1 MPRDD
6 RLPEGSETGTRG
18 FVLTREAILS
28 GRIERFVRENARRYN
43 LRIKS
48 VEERTAIMR
57 EMLTE
62 APAGE
67 DVWVFGYGSL
77 MWNPAFRHT
86 ETRAGRVHGYHRR
99 FVFWSTIG
107 RGSREKP
114 GMMMGLSR
122 GGSCNGLA
130 LRIAAGEV
138 ETELRSVFMRE
149 MVSTAYDA
157 RWVTVRTAD
166 GAVSAITFVANPDH
180 VFYAGRVPPE
190 EAARH
195 IAFGEG
201 ELGSSREYLYNT
213 VSHLDSLGIRDT
225 GMQTLSALVKRERAR
240 AAANE

>member
-1 MPRDD
+1 MPHDD
-6 RLPEGSETGTRG
+6 RIPEGGATGTRSL
-18 FVLTREAILS
+18 VLTREAILS
-28 GRIERFVRENARRYN
+28 GRIERFVRRNARRYN

-48 VEERTAIMR
+48 VEERTAIMH
-57 EMLTE
+57 EMLAD

-107 RGSREKP
+107 RGSRERP
-114 GMMMGLSR
+114 GMMMGLAR

-130 LRIAAGEV
+130 LRIASEGV

-149 MVSTAYDA
+149 MISTAYHA

-166 GAVSAITFVANPDH
+166 GPVRAIAFVANPGH
-180 VFYAGRVPPE
+180 VFHAGRVPPE

-213 VSHLDSLGIRDT
+213 VSHLDALGIRDS
-225 GMQTLSALVKRERAR
+225 GMQALLTLVKRERAR

>member
-6 RLPEGSETGTRG
+6 RIPGVGATRPNG
-18 FVLTREAILS
+18 FVLSREAILS
-28 GRIERFVRENARRYN
+28 GQVERFVRENARRYN
-43 LRIKS
+43 LRIKP

-57 EMLTE
+57 EML
-62 APAGE
+62 AAVPAGD

-77 MWNPAFRHT
+77 MWNPAFHHT

-107 RGSREKP
+107 RGSRERP
-114 GMMMGLSR
+114 GMMLGLAR
-122 GGSCNGLA
+122 GGSCAGLA
-130 LRIAAGEV
+130 LRIAAE
-138 ETELRSVFMRE
+138 EADTELQSVFMRE
-149 MVSTAYDA
+149 MVSTAYNA

-166 GAVSAITFVANPDH
+166 GPVRAIAFVANPEH
-180 VFYAGRVPPE
+180 AFYAGRVPLE

-213 VSHLDSLGIRDT
+213 VSHMAEMGIGDS
-225 GMQTLSALVKRERAR
+225 GMRTLLTLVKRERAR
-240 AAANE
+240 AAASE